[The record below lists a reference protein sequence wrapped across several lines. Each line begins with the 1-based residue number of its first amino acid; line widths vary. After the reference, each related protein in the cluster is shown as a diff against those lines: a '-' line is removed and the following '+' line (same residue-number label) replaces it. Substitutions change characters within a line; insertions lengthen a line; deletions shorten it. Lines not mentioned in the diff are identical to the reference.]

1 MVINSKVR
9 ILKVH
14 PTGEL
19 TKEQTDDCVIGV
31 VIQGRRGGGGG
42 GGGRGERRRRGGG
55 GRRRGR

>member
-19 TKEQTDDCVIGV
+19 TKEQTDAHVIGV
-31 VIQGRRGGGGG
+31 VIQGRRGRG
-42 GGGRGERRRRGGG
+42 GGGRRRRRGGG